1 MRLPKTSVEYP
12 SEIEELW
19 IGKGDYVIGGAR
31 SPPFLDLD
39 NARRRRPV
47 IFGEVF
53 DTLEDYPDSAASMFS
68 GRQTDPEEWAVMW
81 KELGA
86 DGICLRL
93 TDESTVELVKKVT
106 SRTRLP
112 VMVSGDSG
120 LLREAATE
128 VDDSILII
136 GCRDREQSLELSEC
150 SEEHIIV
157 AKCDGT
163 SPQDLCRDM
172 SARGAKKI
180 IVDLGKGLMSPVLKD
195 LRNRMESY
203 RLDGLNGVT
212 GSNHIIIC
220 DVTPSWDAHGDD
232 VTARVASMHEASVAL
247 AVMMSG
253 ADIVVVKGPGAA
265 DMARVFGE
273 ELADL

>member
-1 MRLPKTSVEYP
+1 MRLPKTSVTYP

-19 IGKGDYVIGGAR
+19 IGKGDYVVGGAR

-53 DTLEDYPDSAASMFS
+53 DTLEGYPDSAASMFS

-93 TDESTVELVKKVT
+93 TDESTVELVRNVT

-112 VMVSGDSG
+112 VMVSGDSK
-120 LLREAATE
+120 LLREAASE
-128 VDDSILII
+128 IKDSVLII
-136 GCRDREQSLELSEC
+136 GCADREQSLEISDC
-150 SEEHIIV
+150 SGEHIIV

-163 SPQDLCRDM
+163 SPQELCKEM

-180 IVDLGKGLMSPVLKD
+180 IVDLGKGLMSPVLSD
-195 LRNRMESY
+195 LRNRIESY
-203 RLDGLNGVT
+203 RLDGLNGVAD
-212 GSNHIIIC
+212 SNHIIIC

-232 VTARVASMHEASVAL
+232 VTARRASMHEATVAL
-247 AVMMSG
+247 AVMLSG
-253 ADIVVVKGPGAA
+253 ADIIVMKGPGAA